1 MEIYFFGSR
10 QKVYPGIET
19 TFGVL
24 NPDYGQPAGTPTP
37 TPTP

>member
-10 QKVYPGIET
+10 QTVYPGIET

-24 NPDYGQPAGTPTP
+24 NPDYGVPGTPTP
-37 TPTP
+37 TVTP